1 MLLFGSEYAKKK
13 KKKKRKK
20 LLLDNLGYLGCE
32 TFVIKRGSV
41 HY

>member
-1 MLLFGSEYAKKK
+1 MLLFSSEYAKKK
-13 KKKKRKK
+13 KKQRKK